1 MSLYFQ
7 DAGIPFEVNGVA
19 MHFSGT
25 IGLCLADNLGSHS
38 WGGFMESFSAYRKC
52 RFCMGTPEDIQQ
64 KVQIITCNSL

>member
-25 IGLCLADNLGSHS
+25 IGLHVLGRQS
-38 WGGFMESFSAYRKC
+38 W
-52 RFCMGTPEDIQQ
+52 
-64 KVQIITCNSL
+64 